1 MPLIGLI
8 LPGGA
13 WRQVTISLGTGNDP
27 LAIGEIL
34 GATIDFLIIA
44 WVVYVMIAKILKIH
58 PKK

>member
-1 MPLIGLI
+1 M
-8 LPGGA
+8 
-13 WRQVTISLGTGNDP
+13 TISLGTGNDP

-44 WVVYVMIAKILKIH
+44 WVVYVMIAKILKIQ